1 MAWFLQAVG
10 GKPRCIA
17 TSYNRLNNPT
27 FYDGFKNSRFEI
39 VGGKQEFHLKISDT
53 KPEDVGTY
61 YCGITFLNHLMFGN
75 GTFLMLT
82 GSESNSR
89 TVVQQPVSEPLQPGD
104 SVTLQ
109 CTIDT
114 ETCAGEHSVYWFRQ
128 GSGESSPGVI
138 YTHGNKN
145 DQCERSSGAGS
156 PTQSCVYKLPK
167 RNLSLSDAGTYYCAV
182 ATCGEILFGN
192 GTELYFKETEF
203 VAIWNPAVL
212 ALASSNILLMFVIFL
227 LLCALCKNRTDR
239 HHEGSRGTPRE
250 LSPSAAQNQETDM
263 LNYASVSFAHQKAP
277 RQSKEKRSRCA
288 VYSEVKY
295 HQQD

>member
-1 MAWFLQAVG
+1 M
-10 GKPRCIA
+10 
-17 TSYNRLNNPT
+17 SYNRSNNPT
-27 FYDGFKNSRFEI
+27 FYDGFNNSRFEI

-53 KPEDVGTY
+53 KPEDIGTY

-89 TVVQQPVSEPLQPGD
+89 TVVQQPVSEPVQPGD

-109 CTIDT
+109 CTIHT

-138 YTHGNKN
+138 YTHGNRN

-182 ATCGEILFGN
+182 AVCGEILFGN
-192 GTELYFKETEF
+192 GTRLGFKDRDIVTLLNS
-203 VAIWNPAVL
+203 IVL
-212 ALASSNILLMFVIFL
+212 ALASSNILLVTVIFIL
-227 LLCALCKNRTDR
+227 LWELYKYRNDR
-239 HHEGSRGTPRE
+239 HHEDGSEIPTE
-250 LSPSAAQNQETDM
+250 LSPPAATDNQNQETDM

-277 RQSKEKRSRCA
+277 RQSREKRSSL
-288 VYSEVKY
+288 VYSEVKC
-295 HQQD
+295 HQPD